1 MGKEATMPVPV
12 SPGPWWGSL
21 LWLVGLTSAA
31 FVVAW
36 LTGTRLQI
44 RRALYIPILLIVTAA
59 LSVGYVTSL
68 DIGATDVLTAR
79 WGWGLLAGI
88 LVGALLVPAVKRQ
101 PVDRQ
106 LSRRDLPATLLWEG
120 VVYGTAEGMLLSGLP
135 AFMTWQ
141 MVHALGWAGAA
152 GAVARWTLPILAS
165 AAVIVIH
172 HLGYWN
178 CRNRILVPITAAC
191 SLLTLAYL
199 LSGSFVAPALGH
211 ILLHFGADLHGIEMP
226 PNARPATIEGKP
238 HVARGTHLKAA

>member
-1 MGKEATMPVPV
+1 MPAPV

-21 LWLVGLTSAA
+21 LWLVGLTIAA
-31 FVVAW
+31 FTVAW

-44 RRALYIPILLIVTAA
+44 RRALYIPILLLVTAGLTA
-59 LSVGYVTSL
+59 GYVAWL
-68 DIGATDVLTAR
+68 GVGAMDVLTAR
-79 WGWGLLAGI
+79 WGAGLLAGI
-88 LVGALLVPAVKRQ
+88 IVGAILVPAIKRQ

-106 LSRRDLPATLLWEG
+106 LSRRELPGTLMWEG

-152 GAVARWTLPILAS
+152 GALARWTLPILAS

-178 CRNRILVPITAAC
+178 FRNRILVAVTTAC
-191 SLLTLAYL
+191 SLLTIGFLV
-199 LSGSFVAPALGH
+199 SGSLVAPALGH
-211 ILLHFGADLHGIEMP
+211 ILMHFGADVHGIEMP
-226 PNARPATIEGKP
+226 PNARVAHVEGGL
-238 HVARGTHLKAA
+238 HA